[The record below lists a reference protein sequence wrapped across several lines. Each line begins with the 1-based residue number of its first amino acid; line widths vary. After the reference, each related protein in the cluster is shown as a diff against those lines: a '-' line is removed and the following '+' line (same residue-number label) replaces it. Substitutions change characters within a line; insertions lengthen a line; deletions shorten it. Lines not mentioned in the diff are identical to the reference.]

1 MEYIEIREYFN
12 PLSRKKFLVYMI
24 YSQRRVE
31 EKGWDEESC
40 AIWQYTLSLPFFI
53 VVVIIID
60 LNSAGVLAYY
70 MYSRTTVIQSPP
82 PTRAGLC
89 TS

>member
-40 AIWQYTLSLPFFI
+40 AIWQYTLYLPFFI
-53 VVVIIID
+53 VVVIIIN
-60 LNSAGVLAYY
+60 LSSAGVLAYY
-70 MYSRTTVIQSPP
+70 V
-82 PTRAGLC
+82 
-89 TS
+89 